1 MIADKTIQTEEKARL
16 TSSNWYS
23 EQKKSKG
30 TEKKKKKNLK
40 TIQKSFLK

>member
-1 MIADKTIQTEEKARL
+1 MIADKTIQIEEKARL

-30 TEKKKKKNLK
+30 TEKKKKLK
-40 TIQKSFLK
+40 DNSEKLLEVK